1 MNKQIPVLKGARPS
15 LPGDEFG
22 RVSAC
27 GLRSEISELGYQR
40 ADGQV
45 GIRNNVAV
53 IYTVGCSK
61 FVAQKISDKFENAQ
75 LFGRRNSCHEWQPL
89 FDKFVALVKHPNTA
103 SALFVGLGCEF
114 NEAPRFVEALK
125 DSGKRVEFVQIT
137 DSGGTIKTI
146 QDGTAKL
153 RELIRE
159 AEQAPRVPLK
169 ISDLVVAMDCAGSDA
184 TSGLASNPAV
194 GVASDLL
201 VKAGATVYCFNVD
214 QELVGME
221 DEYVARAANGNA
233 AAQLRAVM
241 PDCQAPT
248 VSKGNRDGGITTAKE
263 KAIGAF
269 AKAGSSPFMGVV
281 NTFEKPAE
289 PGLYLEVMVPGSFED
304 YSDPQC
310 AMNMAA
316 CGAHVVV
323 ETTGIGT
330 VTGGVV
336 AATMKVCANPKTCSL
351 LGDEMDVDASP
362 IMTGDKTIDEVGE
375 EIYSEIL
382 AVAGGK
388 QTKSEILGHFED

>member
-1 MNKQIPVLKGARPS
+1 MS
-15 LPGDEFG
+15 E
-22 RVSAC
+22 
-27 GLRSEISELGYQR
+27 EISGYQR

-61 FVAQKISDKFENAQ
+61 FVAQKISSKFEGAQ
-75 LFGRRNSCHEWQPL
+75 MFGRRNSCHEWQPL

-114 NEAPRFVEALK
+114 NEAPKLVEEVRK
-125 DSGKRVEFVQIT
+125 HGKRAEYVQIT

-146 QDGTAKL
+146 QDGTEIL
-153 RELIRE
+153 RELIKE
-159 AEQAPRVPLK
+159 AEEVPRVPLK
-169 ISDLVVAMDCAGSDA
+169 MSELVVAMDCAGSDA

-194 GVASDLL
+194 GVASDMLIE
-201 VKAGATVYCFNVD
+201 AGATVYCFNVD
-214 QELVGME
+214 QELVGMGK
-221 DEYVARAANGNA
+221 EYVSRAANEEA
-233 AAQLRAVM
+233 AEQLRAAM
-241 PDCQAPT
+241 PHITAPA
-248 VSKGNRDGGITTAKE
+248 VSKGNQDGGITTAKE
-263 KAIGAF
+263 KAIGAL
-269 AKAGSSPFMGVV
+269 AKAGSKPIYGVV
-281 NTFEKPAE
+281 DTFEKPSQ

-336 AATMKVCANPKTCSL
+336 AATMKVCANPKTCAL

-375 EIYSEIL
+375 EIYDEIL
-382 AVAGGK
+382 AVAGGR
-388 QTKSEILGHFED
+388 QTKSEILGHYED

>member
-1 MNKQIPVLKGARPS
+1 M
-15 LPGDEFG
+15 ET
-22 RVSAC
+22 
-27 GLRSEISELGYQR
+27 EILGYKR

-75 LFGRRNSCHEWQPL
+75 MFGRRNSCHEWQPL
-89 FDKFVALVKHPNTA
+89 FDKFIALVKHPNTA

-125 DSGKRVEFVQIT
+125 DSGKRIEYVQIT
-137 DSGGTIKTI
+137 ESGGTIKTI
-146 QDGTAKL
+146 QDGTEKL
-153 RELIRE
+153 RELIKESE
-159 AEQAPRVPLK
+159 AVPRVPLK
-169 ISDLVVAMDCAGSDA
+169 LSDLVVAMDCAGSDA

-201 VKAGATVYCFNVD
+201 VEAGATVYCFNVD

-221 DEYVARAANGNA
+221 EEYVARAGHESA
-233 AAQLRAVM
+233 AAQLRSAM
-241 PDCQAPT
+241 PDCDAPS
-248 VSKGNRDGGITTAKE
+248 VSKGNQDGGITTAKE

-269 AKAGSSPFMGVV
+269 AKAGSSPFLGVV
-281 NTFEKPAE
+281 NSFEKPAK

-336 AATMKVCANPKTCSL
+336 AATMKVCANPKTCAI
-351 LGDEMDVDASP
+351 LGDEMDIDASS
-362 IMTGDKTIDEVGE
+362 IMTGDKTIEEVGK
-375 EIYSEIL
+375 EIYEEIL
-382 AVAGGK
+382 AVAGGQ